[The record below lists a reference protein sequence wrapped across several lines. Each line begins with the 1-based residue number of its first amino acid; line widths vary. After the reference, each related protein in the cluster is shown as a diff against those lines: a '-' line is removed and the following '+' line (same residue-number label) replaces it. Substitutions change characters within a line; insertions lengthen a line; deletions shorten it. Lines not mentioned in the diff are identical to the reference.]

1 MRWDVTLELLLG
13 AVGLEESAAQMLPT
27 CGQALC
33 MDVAWRPKE
42 KDVYIDTD
50 SLKNLGSQIVLYLP
64 DDMGHAA

>member
-13 AVGLEESAAQMLPT
+13 AVGLEESAAQTLPT

-33 MDVAWRPKE
+33 MDVAWRPKG
-42 KDVYIDTD
+42 KDVYIYTD